1 MVIRAKKQ
9 LILVKIIDFTPL
21 VPQKLSVESSMND
34 DVYQKKVSNQA
45 CILESTAQ
53 LHPNTRI
60 FLIFITS
67 HIDDILQD
75 KLLSVLLSFKNIYI
89 RYIQPVK

>member
-1 MVIRAKKQ
+1 M
-9 LILVKIIDFTPL
+9 KIDA
-21 VPQKLSVESSMND
+21 SMFYFVANGATTIEN
-34 DVYQKKVSNQA
+34 YQA